1 MRMGGGKLVRIDTL
15 RLIHTAWYQRNSV
28 HGPPQESA
36 GAGSQLRGDKTRYY
50 DVVGYG
56 EHWRLVAQK
65 GNNQTPK
72 TRNGMILILSPEFLI
87 KSSILREATTSR

>member
-65 GNNQTPK
+65 GNNQTPNQI
-72 TRNGMILILSPEFLI
+72 RDEIDSLFLGFSF
-87 KSSILREATTSR
+87 KS